1 MTSETLQNVVLCGWT
16 NTLIVWTFELR
27 VGEVEQ
33 VEWLGS
39 GSLLSSDD
47 GAAQRFVLS

>member
-1 MTSETLQNVVLCGWT
+1 MTPETSRNVVLGGWT
-16 NTLIVWTFELR
+16 NTLIVWAFELR

-39 GSLLSSDD
+39 CSLLSSDD
-47 GAAQRFVLS
+47 GLAQRFVLS